1 MSRLKLK
8 IEPMQNYILP
18 NLKDGIDYLN
28 KACNCLDSAS
38 APSSYGFN
46 LGGTSSELNDISNIL
61 RHEQS
66 KVEAG
71 IPKIIR
77 KEYELEQ
84 MACVL
89 SMIEITK
96 RNPQI

>member
-8 IEPMQNYILP
+8 IEPMQNHILP
-18 NLKDGIDYLN
+18 DLKDGIDYLN
-28 KACNCLDSAS
+28 KACDFLDSAN

-61 RHEQS
+61 VQEQS
-66 KVEAG
+66 KVEEG
-71 IPKIIR
+71 IPKVIR

-84 MACVL
+84 MAYVL
-89 SMIEITK
+89 SMIEIRK
-96 RNPQI
+96 RNLRI